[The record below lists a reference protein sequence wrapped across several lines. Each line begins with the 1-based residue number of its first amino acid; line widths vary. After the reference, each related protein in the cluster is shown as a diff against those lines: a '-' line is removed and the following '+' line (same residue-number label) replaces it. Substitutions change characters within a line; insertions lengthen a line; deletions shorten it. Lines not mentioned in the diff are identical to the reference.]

1 MTDIGLPGKAKGLW
15 AVALVAIGAA
25 VAQAFGRFTY
35 GVMLPAV
42 RDELGISNSIAGSLG
57 TVNVGAYLVGTIA
70 VAAATGRYRLLQVMR
85 AGFVC
90 STIGLTMAAVAPN
103 ALVLGVAL
111 FLTGFGGAC
120 IWIPAPVIAA
130 AALAPER
137 RGLAVGLMGS
147 GIGAGIVFSGQLA
160 SYVRSN
166 LGDDSWRTV
175 YVIEAVIAVAVLL
188 ATLQFIGHRQDQPA
202 GASVGIG
209 GFVALQRMRG
219 WVPITLAYTSFG
231 FMYLLV
237 IAFLTTKLE
246 DDNGW
251 SGQEASLAFTLLG
264 VAVVF
269 GGPVLIAQAVRFGPR
284 PVLAFAFTGWS
295 AMTLLVLPGWFAP
308 SLAASVGLGLLFAG
322 IPGNVTFYFVE
333 NTTVEDYGPS
343 FAAGTLAFG
352 VAQMLAPQV
361 GGLIA
366 DISGSF
372 TPVFL
377 LSAGFALTGTVAS
390 LRLPRQSADAI

>member
-1 MTDIGLPGKAKGLW
+1 LW

-175 YVIEAVIAVAVLL
+175 YVIEAVIAV
-188 ATLQFIGHRQDQPA
+188 PA
-202 GASVGIG
+202 CN
-209 GFVALQRMRG
+209 R
-219 WVPITLAYTSFG
+219 
-231 FMYLLV
+231 V
-237 IAFLTTKLE
+237 IA
-246 DDNGW
+246 
-251 SGQEASLAFTLLG
+251 A
-264 VAVVF
+264 
-269 GGPVLIAQAVRFGPR
+269 
-284 PVLAFAFTGWS
+284 
-295 AMTLLVLPGWFAP
+295 
-308 SLAASVGLGLLFAG
+308 
-322 IPGNVTFYFVE
+322 
-333 NTTVEDYGPS
+333 
-343 FAAGTLAFG
+343 AAG
-352 VAQMLAPQV
+352 
-361 GGLIA
+361 
-366 DISGSF
+366 
-372 TPVFL
+372 
-377 LSAGFALTGTVAS
+377 
-390 LRLPRQSADAI
+390 

>member
-1 MTDIGLPGKAKGLW
+1 MPGKAKGLW
-15 AVALVAIGAA
+15 AVALLAIGAA

-35 GVMLPAV
+35 GVLLPAA
-42 RDELGISNSIAGSLG
+42 RDDLGISNSIAGSLG

-70 VAAATGRYRLLQVMR
+70 VAAATGRYRLLQVMQL
-85 AGFVC
+85 GFVF
-90 STIGLTMAAVAPN
+90 STVGLTLAAISPN
-103 ALVLGVAL
+103 AMVLGVGL

-130 AALAPER
+130 AALVPER

-160 SYVRSN
+160 SYVRSTM
-166 LGDDSWRTV
+166 GDDAWRTV
-175 YVIEAVIAVAVLL
+175 YVIEAIVAVVVLL
-188 ATLQFIGHRQDQPA
+188 ATLLLIGHHQDRPS
-202 GASVGIG
+202 GARTGIG
-209 GFVALQRMRG
+209 GFTALRRMRG
-219 WVPITLAYTSFG
+219 WAPITLAYTSFG

-246 DDNGW
+246 DDNSW
-251 SGQEASLAFTLLG
+251 TGQEASLAFTLLG

-269 GGPVLIAQAVRFGPR
+269 GGPLLIAQAVRFGPR
-284 PVLAFAFTGWS
+284 PVLALTFIGWTL
-295 AMTLLVLPGWFAP
+295 MVLLVLPGWLVP

-322 IPGNVTFYFVE
+322 IPGNITFYFVE

-366 DISGSF
+366 DLSGSF

-377 LSAGFALTGTVAS
+377 LSAAFALTGTVAS
-390 LRLPRQSADAI
+390 LRLPRSAST